1 MNKVKTNKY
10 LLFYAIKKFIK
21 SLPFLLVLLLLP
33 PPEWG
38 YCSYPSSNFVLS
50 SVLKILLPLPV
61 LLLLLLQRSLSL
73 LLLLLLSLLFG

>member
-10 LLFYAIKKFIK
+10 LLFYAIKKFFK
-21 SLPFLLVLLLLP
+21 SLPFLLLLLLLP

-61 LLLLLLQRSLSL
+61 LLLLQRSLSL

>member
-10 LLFYAIKKFIK
+10 LLFYAIKKFFK
-21 SLPFLLVLLLLP
+21 SLPFLLVLLLLLLLP

-61 LLLLLLQRSLSL
+61 LLQRSLSL

>member
-10 LLFYAIKKFIK
+10 LLFYAIKKFFK
-21 SLPFLLVLLLLP
+21 SLPFLLVLLLLLLP

-61 LLLLLLQRSLSL
+61 LLLLQRSLSL
-73 LLLLLLSLLFG
+73 LLLLLSLLFG